1 MSVSSQLWQA
11 NQDLILDC
19 LKHPFV
25 QGIADGT
32 LERKKFAYYV
42 GQDAFFLE
50 AFARAY
56 SVVAAKV
63 PDWEEFAVFHHLAA
77 GVLAELRLHETY
89 AAEWGINLRTVEPEA
104 ATRRYTDFL
113 LATAWSGEVGLT
125 TAAMSPCMTLYIF
138 LGQQLAKNG
147 IPEHQYTNW
156 IRTYS
161 SQEFEQLAEQLASLA
176 DRYTIISPTVSKTYR
191 YAMLC
196 ERDFFQ
202 AAWES

>member
-1 MSVSSQLWQA
+1 M
-11 NQDLILDC
+11 
-19 LKHPFV
+19 
-25 QGIADGT
+25 
-32 LERKKFAYYV
+32 
-42 GQDAFFLE
+42 
-50 AFARAY
+50 
-56 SVVAAKV
+56 
-63 PDWEEFAVFHHLAA
+63 
-77 GVLAELRLHETY
+77 AELRLHETY

-104 ATRRYTDFL
+104 ATQRYTDFL

-125 TAAMSPCMTLYIF
+125 TAAMSPCMALYIF

-161 SQEFEQLAEQLASLA
+161 SLEFEQLAEQLASLA
-176 DRYTIISPTVSKTYR
+176 DRYTMISPTVSKTYR